1 MRNLFSAVTVAF
13 VICIAAVSPPEKAA
27 AAADSGAPV
36 PPPPPGPSPAPTPA
50 PSPNPGDCVTCA
62 KCVAACGT
70 TYADCLRRCFGQP
83 DLPSQQACS
92 AACQTPIECG
102 KNCPCGGCAP
112 PQLPH

>member
-1 MRNLFSAVTVAF
+1 MRNLSSAVAVAF
-13 VICIAAVSPPEKAA
+13 VVCIVAVSPPEKIA
-27 AAADSGAPV
+27 AAADAGAPA
-36 PPPPPGPSPAPTPA
+36 PPPAPSPGPTPAPTP
-50 PSPNPGDCVTCA
+50 SPGDCVTCA

-70 TYADCLRRCFGQP
+70 TYADCLRKCFAQP